1 MLVGLSFLFVR
12 FKVDIIRRAWIP
24 HVKSTLYVKVY
35 PVNVKRILSEIKT
48 IYAIAYTLL
57 DHFQAIVWKL
67 ATDVLIFLMNV
78 YDTYLPCKEEDWN

>member
-12 FKVDIIRRAWIP
+12 FKVDIIRRAWVA

-48 IYAIAYTLL
+48 INAIAYTLL
-57 DHFQAIVWKL
+57 DHFQATVRKL
-67 ATDVLIFLMNV
+67 TADVLIFLMNV

>member
-24 HVKSTLYVKVY
+24 YVKSTLYVKVY

-57 DHFQAIVWKL
+57 DHFQATVRKL
-67 ATDVLIFLMNV
+67 TADVLIFLMNV

>member
-1 MLVGLSFLFVR
+1 MLVGLSLLFVR
-12 FKVDIIRRAWIP
+12 FKVDIIRRAWVA

-57 DHFQAIVWKL
+57 DHFQATVRKL
-67 ATDVLIFLMNV
+67 TADVLIFLMNV